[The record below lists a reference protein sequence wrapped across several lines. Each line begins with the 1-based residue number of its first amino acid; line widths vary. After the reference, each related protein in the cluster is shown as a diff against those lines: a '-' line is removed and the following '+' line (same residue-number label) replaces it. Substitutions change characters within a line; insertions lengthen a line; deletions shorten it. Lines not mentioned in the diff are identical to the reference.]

1 MVSVS
6 TGEELQQAFRDHAR
20 HIVINDHLDLTNL
33 PLFSASSITTT
44 AVGVIASGTDSVRV
58 CPSTSISASVSTP
71 PSQFLPCAC
80 VRSAQDTLHSSSVLS
95 MNSCQDA

>member
-44 AVGVIASGTDSVRV
+44 AVGVIVSGTDSVRV
-58 CPSTSISASVSTP
+58 CPSTSISVSVSTS
-71 PSQFLPCAC
+71 PSFCPVLVFAQNRIPCILQAFC
-80 VRSAQDTLHSSSVLS
+80 R
-95 MNSCQDA
+95 